1 MGMIPAINS
10 LQMPT
15 VTGRRIF
22 LGTFADVE
30 NISNFPIAIAD
41 YGGA

>member
-1 MGMIPAINS
+1 MIHGGQNS
-10 LQMPT
+10 FNGKYMPSSNSQ
-15 VTGRRIF
+15 VPF
-22 LGTFADVE
+22 LDVE